1 MEGFRALGLSDDI
14 LDALE
19 KKGYEVPTPI
29 QQQTI
34 PLLLNGDL
42 DIVGQAQTGTG
53 KTAAFGLPILER
65 FDPTQKSV
73 QALVLAPTREL
84 AIQTAEEI
92 KSFKGSKRI
101 WITTVYGGAPI
112 GAQMRELEKGTHVVV
127 GTPGRVIDLI
137 ERKKLILDEVKYVVL
152 DEADEMLNMGFID
165 DIELILKSC
174 ATERRMLLFS
184 ATMPDRILSL
194 AKRYMGKFN
203 MVQIAKQDIT
213 NVNIEQQYFEVP
225 DRDKFDALCRVL
237 DVEEDF
243 YGIIF
248 CNTKAEV
255 IEIANHLNDKGYS
268 TDALHGDIQQNLR
281 EKVVKQF
288 KSNKYGVLVA
298 TDVAARGIDISDLT
312 HVINYGLPQDPESY
326 VHRIGRTGRAG
337 KLGKAIA
344 IISPSEK
351 RKLQF
356 VERISKAKM
365 KKGKLPDASDMVTIK
380 TRRLTEH
387 VETIIGTEHYSE
399 YMELATQ
406 ILGENEPQIIVA
418 ALIKHFAKDE
428 LNIKAYKQ
436 IREAAPREEFNRY
449 ERGGDRDRRGGDR
462 DRGFDRDRRGGDRD
476 RRSDSRGDSRSSDRD
491 SAPRKRSSSSV
502 RLFFA
507 KGRADGMTPRQLLEE
522 LKNDAGVE
530 SRRIDDIRILDNFS
544 FFATNSDD
552 AEQIL
557 AVYKRNKGA
566 GKPMVDRA
574 RERDDR

>member
-1 MEGFRALGLSDDI
+1 MEGFKALGLSDEI
-14 LDALE
+14 LLALE
-19 KKGYEVPTPI
+19 KKGYETPTPI
-29 QQQTI
+29 QEQTI

-65 FDPTQKSV
+65 FDPNQRSV
-73 QALVLAPTREL
+73 QALILAPTREL
-84 AIQTAEEI
+84 AIQVAEEI

-112 GAQMRELEKGTHVVV
+112 SQQMRDLEKGTHVVV

-174 ATERRMLLFS
+174 APERRMLLFS

-194 AKRYMGKFN
+194 AKRYMGQYN
-203 MVQIAKQDIT
+203 MVQIAKKEIT
-213 NVNIEQQYFEVP
+213 NINIEQSYFEVP
-225 DRDKFDALCRVL
+225 DRDRFDALCRVL

-255 IEIANHLNDKGYS
+255 VEISNHLNDKGYTS
-268 TDALHGDIQQNLR
+268 DALHGDIQQNLR

-288 KSNKYGVLVA
+288 KTNKFGVLVA

-351 RKLQF
+351 RKLLF
-356 VERISKAKM
+356 VEKIAKTKM
-365 KKGKLPDASDMVTIK
+365 KKGKLPDAQEMVKIK
-380 TRRLTEH
+380 TRRLLEH
-387 VETIIGTEHYSE
+387 VETIIGTEHYLE
-399 YMELATQ
+399 YMELAEQ
-406 ILGENEPQIIVA
+406 IMGEAEPQVIVA

-436 IREAAPREEFNRY
+436 IKEVVKEDFGSRFD
-449 ERGGDRDRRGGDR
+449 RGNRDRRDDRGGRGDR
-462 DRGFDRDRRGGDRD
+462 RDDRRRD
-476 RRSDSRGDSRSSDRD
+476 DGPRRRSGSS
-491 SAPRKRSSSSV
+491 A

-507 KGRADGMTPRQLLEE
+507 KGRVDGMTPRQLLDV
-522 LKNDAGVE
+522 LKNEAGIE
-530 SRRIDDIRILDNFS
+530 SRRIDDIRIMDNFS
-544 FFATNSDD
+544 FFATSSQD

-557 AVYKRNKGA
+557 AVFKRNKGA
-566 GKPMVDRA
+566 GKPMVERA
-574 RERDDR
+574 REREER

>member
-1 MEGFRALGLSDDI
+1 MEGFRALGLSDEI

-29 QQQTI
+29 QEQTI
-34 PLLLNGDL
+34 PLLLNGEL

-65 FDPTQKSV
+65 FDPSQKSV

-84 AIQTAEEI
+84 AIQVAEEI

-112 GAQMRELEKGTHVVV
+112 SQQMRELEKGTHVVV

-137 ERKKLILDEVKYVVL
+137 ERKKLKLDEVKYVVL

-174 ATERRMLLFS
+174 NETRRMLLFS

-194 AKRYMGKFN
+194 AKRYMGKYD
-203 MVQIAKQDIT
+203 MVRIAKQEIT
-213 NVNIEQQYFEVP
+213 NVNIEQSYFEVP
-225 DRDKFDALCRVL
+225 DRDRFDALCRVL

-255 IEIANHLNDKGYS
+255 VEISNHLNDKGYTS
-268 TDALHGDIQQNLR
+268 DALHGDIQQNLR

-288 KSNKYGVLVA
+288 KTNKFGVLVA

-337 KLGKAIA
+337 KEGKAIA

-351 RKLQF
+351 RKLLF
-356 VERISKAKM
+356 VERIAKTKM
-365 KKGKLPDASDMVTIK
+365 QKGKLPDANEMVKIK
-380 TRRLTEH
+380 KRRLVEH
-387 VETIIGTEHYSE
+387 VETIIETEHYEE
-399 YMELATQ
+399 YLTIAKELLT
-406 ILGENEPQIIVA
+406 GKEPEVLIA
-418 ALIKHFAKDE
+418 AIIKHFAKDE
-428 LNIKAYKQ
+428 LNPAAYKQ
-436 IREAAPREEFNRY
+436 IKEAKEESRFERSSRDDRD
-449 ERGGDRDRRGGDR
+449 RGGRRDDRRGGGNDR
-462 DRGFDRDRRGGDRD
+462 NGRRDDD
-476 RRSDSRGDSRSSDRD
+476 RRSSKRGGSSQ
-491 SAPRKRSSSSV
+491 

-507 KGRADGMTPRQLLEE
+507 KGRADGMTPRTLLDE
-522 LKNDAGVE
+522 LKNTAGVE

-557 AVYKRNKGA
+557 AVYKRNKGN
-566 GKPMVDRA
+566 GKPMVDKA
-574 RERDDR
+574 RERDR

>member
-1 MEGFRALGLSDDI
+1 MEGFKALGLSDEI
-14 LDALE
+14 LLALE
-19 KKGYEVPTPI
+19 KKGYETPTPI
-29 QQQTI
+29 QEQTI

-65 FDPTQKSV
+65 FDPNQRSV
-73 QALVLAPTREL
+73 QALILAPTREL
-84 AIQTAEEI
+84 AIQVAEEI

-112 GAQMRELEKGTHVVV
+112 SQQMRDLEKGTHVVV

-174 ATERRMLLFS
+174 APERRMLLFS

-194 AKRYMGKFN
+194 AKRYMGQYN
-203 MVQIAKQDIT
+203 MVQIAKKEIT
-213 NVNIEQQYFEVP
+213 NINIEQSYFEVP
-225 DRDKFDALCRVL
+225 DRDRFDALCRVL

-255 IEIANHLNDKGYS
+255 VEISNHLNDKGYTS
-268 TDALHGDIQQNLR
+268 DALHGDIQQNLR

-288 KSNKYGVLVA
+288 KTNKFGVLVA

-337 KLGKAIA
+337 KMGKAIA

-351 RKLQF
+351 RKLLF
-356 VERISKAKM
+356 VEKIAKTKM
-365 KKGKLPDASDMVTIK
+365 KKGKLPDAQEMVKIK
-380 TRRLTEH
+380 TRRLLEH
-387 VETIIGTEHYSE
+387 VETIIGTEHYLE
-399 YMELATQ
+399 YMELAEQ
-406 ILGENEPQIIVA
+406 IMGEAEPQVIVA

-436 IREAAPREEFNRY
+436 IKEVVKEDFGSRFD
-449 ERGGDRDRRGGDR
+449 RGNRDRRDDRGGRGDR
-462 DRGFDRDRRGGDRD
+462 RDDRRRD
-476 RRSDSRGDSRSSDRD
+476 DGPRRRSGSS
-491 SAPRKRSSSSV
+491 A

-507 KGRADGMTPRQLLEE
+507 KGRVDGMTPRQLLDV
-522 LKNDAGVE
+522 LKNEAGIE
-530 SRRIDDIRILDNFS
+530 SRRIDDIRIMDNFS
-544 FFATNSDD
+544 FFATSSQD

-557 AVYKRNKGA
+557 AVFKRNKGA
-566 GKPMVDRA
+566 GKPMVERA
-574 RERDDR
+574 REREER

>member
-1 MEGFRALGLSDDI
+1 MEGFRALGLSEEI

-19 KKGYEVPTPI
+19 KKGYESPTPI
-29 QQQTI
+29 QEQTI
-34 PLLLNGDL
+34 PLLLNGNL
-42 DIVGQAQTGTG
+42 DVVGQAQTGTG

-65 FDPTQKSV
+65 FDPAQRSV

-84 AIQTAEEI
+84 AIQVAEEI
-92 KSFKGSKRI
+92 KSFKGTKKI

-112 GAQMRELEKGTHVVV
+112 SQQMRELEKGTHVVV

-174 ATERRMLLFS
+174 NETRRMLLFS
-184 ATMPDRILSL
+184 ATMPDRILAL
-194 AKRYMGKFN
+194 AKRYMGKFE
-203 MVQIAKQDIT
+203 MVRIAKQEIT
-213 NVNIEQQYFEVP
+213 NVNIEQSYFEVP
-225 DRDKFDALCRVL
+225 DRDRFDALCRVL

-255 IEIANHLNDKGYS
+255 VEISNHLNDKGY
-268 TDALHGDIQQNLR
+268 TADALHGDIQQNLR

-288 KSNKYGVLVA
+288 KTNKFGVLVA

-344 IISPSEK
+344 IISPDER
-351 RKLQF
+351 RKLLF
-356 VERISKAKM
+356 VERIAKTKM
-365 KKGKLPDASDMVTIK
+365 KKGKLPDAFEMVKIK
-380 TRRLTEH
+380 KRRLVES
-387 VETIIGTEHYSE
+387 VETIIGTEHYEAYLSFAK
-399 YMELATQ
+399 ELIQDKEAEV
-406 ILGENEPQIIVA
+406 LVA

-428 LNIKAYKQ
+428 LNPKAYKQ
-436 IREAAPREEFNRY
+436 IKEVAPKEEFNRGDRSGRDNRGT
-449 ERGGDRDRRGGDR
+449 RGGDRREGRFSDRRDR
-462 DRGFDRDRRGGDRD
+462 DGGRNGAPKRGG
-476 RRSDSRGDSRSSDRD
+476 GSSQ
-491 SAPRKRSSSSV
+491 

-507 KGRADGMTPRQLLEE
+507 KGRADGMTPRALLDE
-522 LKNDAGVE
+522 LRNTAGVE
-530 SRRIDDIRILDNFS
+530 SRKIDDIRILDNFS
-544 FFATNSDD
+544 FFATNKED
-552 AEQIL
+552 ADTII
-557 AVYKRNKGA
+557 AVYKRNKG
-566 GKPMVDRA
+566 KEKSLVDRA

>member
-1 MEGFRALGLSDDI
+1 MEGFRALGLSEEI

-19 KKGYEVPTPI
+19 KKGYESPTPI
-29 QQQTI
+29 QEQTI
-34 PLLLNGDL
+34 PLLLNGNL
-42 DIVGQAQTGTG
+42 DVVGQAQTGTG

-65 FDPTQKSV
+65 FDPTQKSI

-84 AIQTAEEI
+84 AIQVAEEI

-112 GAQMRELEKGTHVVV
+112 GSQMRELEKGTHVVV

-174 ATERRMLLFS
+174 NDTRRMLLFS

-194 AKRYMGKFN
+194 AKRYMGKYD
-203 MVQIAKQDIT
+203 MVRIAKQEIT
-213 NVNIEQQYFEVP
+213 NTNIEQSYFEVP

-255 IEIANHLNDKGYS
+255 VEISNHLNDKGYTS
-268 TDALHGDIQQNLR
+268 DALHGDIQQSLR

-288 KSNKYGVLVA
+288 KTNKYGVLVA

-337 KLGKAIA
+337 KEGKAIA

-351 RKLQF
+351 RKLLF
-356 VERISKAKM
+356 VERIAKTKM
-365 KKGKLPDASDMVTIK
+365 KKGKLPDANDMVKIK

-387 VETIIGTEHYSE
+387 VETIIETEHYNE
-399 YMELATQ
+399 YLDLAHQ
-406 ILGENEPQIIVA
+406 IIGKNSAEVIVA

-428 LNIKAYKQ
+428 LNPKAYKQ
-436 IREAAPREEFNRY
+436 IKETVQKEEFGRDRFSDKGR
-449 ERGGDRDRRGGDR
+449 RGNDRGDKREGRFGDRRENREHSGGR
-462 DRGFDRDRRGGDRD
+462 KGG
-476 RRSDSRGDSRSSDRD
+476 
-491 SAPRKRSSSSV
+491 SAQ

-507 KGRADGMTPRQLLEE
+507 QGRADGMTPRALLDE
-522 LKNDAGVE
+522 LKNTAGIE

-544 FFATNSDD
+544 FFATNKED
-552 AEQIL
+552 AEVIL
-557 AVYKRNKGA
+557 AAYKRIKGN
-566 GKPMVDRA
+566 GKPMVDKA
-574 RERDDR
+574 RERQ

>member
-1 MEGFRALGLSDDI
+1 MEGFKALGLSDEI
-14 LDALE
+14 LLALE
-19 KKGYEVPTPI
+19 KKGYETPTPI
-29 QQQTI
+29 QEQTI

-65 FDPTQKSV
+65 FDPNQRSV
-73 QALVLAPTREL
+73 QALILAPTREL
-84 AIQTAEEI
+84 AIQVAEEI

-112 GAQMRELEKGTHVVV
+112 SQQMRDLEKGTHVVV

-174 ATERRMLLFS
+174 APERRMLLFS

-194 AKRYMGKFN
+194 AKRYMGQYN
-203 MVQIAKQDIT
+203 MVQIAKKEIT
-213 NVNIEQQYFEVP
+213 NINIEQSYFEVP
-225 DRDKFDALCRVL
+225 DRDRFDALCRVL

-255 IEIANHLNDKGYS
+255 VEISNHLNDKGYTS
-268 TDALHGDIQQNLR
+268 DALHGDIQQNLR

-288 KSNKYGVLVA
+288 KTNKFGVLVA

-351 RKLQF
+351 RKLLF
-356 VERISKAKM
+356 VEKIAKTKM
-365 KKGKLPDASDMVTIK
+365 KKGKLPDAQEMVKIK
-380 TRRLTEH
+380 TRRLLEH
-387 VETIIGTEHYSE
+387 VETIIGTEHYLE
-399 YMELATQ
+399 YMELAEQ
-406 ILGENEPQIIVA
+406 IMGEAEPQVIVA

-436 IREAAPREEFNRY
+436 IKEVVKEDFGSRFD
-449 ERGGDRDRRGGDR
+449 RGNRDRRDDRGGRGDR
-462 DRGFDRDRRGGDRD
+462 RDDRRRD
-476 RRSDSRGDSRSSDRD
+476 EGPRRRSGSS
-491 SAPRKRSSSSV
+491 A

-507 KGRADGMTPRQLLEE
+507 KGRVDGMTPRQLLDV
-522 LKNDAGVE
+522 LKNEAGIE
-530 SRRIDDIRILDNFS
+530 SRRIDDIRIMDNFS
-544 FFATNSDD
+544 FFATSSQD

-557 AVYKRNKGA
+557 AVFKRNKGA
-566 GKPMVDRA
+566 GKPMVERA
-574 RERDDR
+574 REREER

>member
-1 MEGFRALGLSDDI
+1 MEGFRALGLSEEI

-19 KKGYEVPTPI
+19 KKGYQSPTPI
-29 QQQTI
+29 QEQTI
-34 PLLLNGDL
+34 PLLLNGNL
-42 DIVGQAQTGTG
+42 DVVGQAQTGTG

-65 FDPTQKSV
+65 FDPTQKSI

-84 AIQTAEEI
+84 AIQVAEEI

-112 GAQMRELEKGTHVVV
+112 GSQMRELEKGTHVVV

-174 ATERRMLLFS
+174 NDTRRMLLFS

-194 AKRYMGKFN
+194 AKRYMGKYD
-203 MVQIAKQDIT
+203 MVRIAKQEIT
-213 NVNIEQQYFEVP
+213 NTNIEQSYFEVP

-255 IEIANHLNDKGYS
+255 VEISNHLNDKGYTS
-268 TDALHGDIQQNLR
+268 DALHGDIQQSLR

-288 KSNKYGVLVA
+288 KTNKYGVLVA

-337 KLGKAIA
+337 KEGKAIA

-351 RKLQF
+351 RKLLF
-356 VERISKAKM
+356 VERIAKTKM
-365 KKGKLPDASDMVTIK
+365 KKGKLPDANDMVKIK

-387 VETIIGTEHYSE
+387 VETIIETEHYNE
-399 YMELATQ
+399 YLELAHQ
-406 ILGENEPQIIVA
+406 IIGENSAEVIVA

-428 LNIKAYKQ
+428 LNPKAYKQ
-436 IREAAPREEFNRY
+436 IKETVQKEEFGRDRFSDKGR
-449 ERGGDRDRRGGDR
+449 RGNDRGDKREGRFGDRRENREHSGGR
-462 DRGFDRDRRGGDRD
+462 KGG
-476 RRSDSRGDSRSSDRD
+476 
-491 SAPRKRSSSSV
+491 SAQ

-507 KGRADGMTPRQLLEE
+507 QGRADGMTPRALLDE
-522 LKNDAGVE
+522 LKNTAGIE

-544 FFATNSDD
+544 FFATNKED
-552 AEQIL
+552 AEVIL
-557 AVYKRNKGA
+557 AAYKRIKGN
-566 GKPMVDRA
+566 GKPMVDKA
-574 RERDDR
+574 RERQ

>member
-29 QQQTI
+29 QEQTI

-65 FDPTQKSV
+65 FDPTQRSV
-73 QALVLAPTREL
+73 QALILAPTREL

-92 KSFKGSKRI
+92 KSFKGSKKI

-112 GAQMRELEKGTHVVV
+112 SSQMRELEKGTHVVV

-137 ERKKLILDEVKYVVL
+137 ERKKLKLEDVKYVVL

-174 ATERRMLLFS
+174 NTSRRMLLFS

-203 MVQIAKQDIT
+203 MVQIAKQEIT
-213 NVNIEQQYFEVP
+213 NVNIDQSYFEVP

-337 KLGKAIA
+337 KLGRAIA

-351 RKLQF
+351 RKLLF
-356 VERISKAKM
+356 VERLVKAKM
-365 KKGKLPDASDMVTIK
+365 KKGKLPDANDMVKIK

-399 YMELATQ
+399 YMELAAQ
-406 ILGENEPQIIVA
+406 ILGETEPQIIVA

-428 LNIKAYKQ
+428 LNPKAYKQ
-436 IREAAPREEFNRY
+436 IKEAVKEEFGNRF
-449 ERGGDRDRRGGDR
+449 ERGGDRRDRNFRDRDDNRGG
-462 DRGFDRDRRGGDRD
+462 RDRR
-476 RRSDSRGDSRSSDRD
+476 DSRDSRERD
-491 SAPRKRSSSSV
+491 STPRRRNSSSV

-507 KGRADGMTPRQLLEE
+507 KGRADGMNPRQLLEE
-522 LKNDAGVE
+522 LKNDAGVD
-530 SRRIDDIRILDNFS
+530 SRKIDDIRILDNFS
-544 FFATNSDD
+544 FFATNSQD

-557 AVYKRNKGA
+557 AVYKRNKGT

>member
-203 MVQIAKQDIT
+203 MVQIAKQEIT
-213 NVNIEQQYFEVP
+213 NVNIEQSYFEVP
-225 DRDKFDALCRVL
+225 DRDRFDALCRVL

-255 IEIANHLNDKGYS
+255 VEISNHLNDKGYTS
-268 TDALHGDIQQNLR
+268 DALHGDIQQNLR

-288 KSNKYGVLVA
+288 KTNKFGVLVA

-344 IISPSEK
+344 IISPSER
-351 RKLQF
+351 RKLLF

-365 KKGKLPDASDMVTIK
+365 KKGKLPDADDMVKIK

-399 YMELATQ
+399 YLELAAQ
-406 ILGENEPQIIVA
+406 LIGENEADVIVA

-428 LNIKAYKQ
+428 LNPKAYKQ
-436 IREAAPREEFNRY
+436 IKEAVQREEFGRNDRFSDKGR
-449 ERGGDRDRRGGDR
+449 RGNDRGDRGDRRDNRFGDR
-462 DRGFDRDRRGGDRD
+462 RE
-476 RRSDSRGDSRSSDRD
+476 SRD
-491 SAPRKRSSSSV
+491 SAPRKRSSSSQ

-507 KGRADGMTPRQLLEE
+507 KGRADGMTPRALLDE
-522 LKNDAGVE
+522 LKNTAGIE

-544 FFATNSDD
+544 FFATNKED

-557 AVYKRNKGA
+557 AVYKRNKGNA
-566 GKPMVDRA
+566 KPMVDKA

>member
-1 MEGFRALGLSDDI
+1 MEGFRALGLSDEI

-19 KKGYEVPTPI
+19 KKGYETPTPI

-65 FDPTQKSV
+65 FDPSQKSV
-73 QALVLAPTREL
+73 QALILAPTREL
-84 AIQTAEEI
+84 AIQVAEEI
-92 KSFKGSKRI
+92 KSFKGNKRI

-112 GAQMRELEKGTHVVV
+112 SQQMRELEKGTHVVV

-174 ATERRMLLFS
+174 APSRRMLLFS

-194 AKRYMGKFN
+194 AKRYMGKYD
-203 MVQIAKQDIT
+203 MVRIAKQEIT
-213 NVNIEQQYFEVP
+213 NVNIEQSYFEVP
-225 DRDKFDALCRVL
+225 DKDRFDALCRVL

-255 IEIANHLNDKGYS
+255 VEISNHLNDKGYS
-268 TDALHGDIQQNLR
+268 ADALHGDIQQNLR

-288 KSNKYGVLVA
+288 KTNKFGVLVA

-351 RKLQF
+351 RKLLF
-356 VERISKAKM
+356 VEKIAKTKM
-365 KKGKLPDASDMVTIK
+365 KKGKLPDANDMVKIK
-380 TRRLTEH
+380 KRRLMEH
-387 VETIIGTEHYSE
+387 LETLVETEHYGE
-399 YMELATQ
+399 YLELAQ
-406 ILGENEPQIIVA
+406 EILGENDPNVIVA

-428 LNIKAYKQ
+428 LNPKAYKQ
-436 IREAAPREEFNRY
+436 IKEVVKEEFGSRF
-449 ERGGDRDRRGGDR
+449 ERGGRDRRD
-462 DRGFDRDRRGGDRD
+462 DRGRDRRDD
-476 RRSDSRGDSRSSDRD
+476 RRHDDRPKRRGG
-491 SAPRKRSSSSV
+491 APS

-507 KGRADGMTPRQLLEE
+507 KGRVDGMTPRLLLEE
-522 LKNDAGVE
+522 LKNTAGVE
-530 SRRIDDIRILDNFS
+530 SRRIDDIRIMDNFS
-544 FFATNSDD
+544 FFATNGED

-557 AVYKRNKGA
+557 AAYKRNKGN
-566 GKPMVDRA
+566 GRPLVDRA
-574 RERDDR
+574 RERDNR

>member
-1 MEGFRALGLSDDI
+1 MEGFKALGLSDEI
-14 LDALE
+14 LLALE
-19 KKGYEVPTPI
+19 KKGYETPTPI
-29 QQQTI
+29 QEQTI

-65 FDPTQKSV
+65 FDPNQRSV
-73 QALVLAPTREL
+73 QALILAPTREL
-84 AIQTAEEI
+84 AIQVAEEI

-112 GAQMRELEKGTHVVV
+112 SQQMRDLEKGTHVVV

-174 ATERRMLLFS
+174 APERRMLLFS

-194 AKRYMGKFN
+194 AKRYMGQYN
-203 MVQIAKQDIT
+203 MVQIAKKEIT
-213 NVNIEQQYFEVP
+213 NINIEQSYFEVP
-225 DRDKFDALCRVL
+225 DRDRFDALCRVL

-255 IEIANHLNDKGYS
+255 VEISNHLNDKGYTS
-268 TDALHGDIQQNLR
+268 DALHGDIQQNLR

-288 KSNKYGVLVA
+288 KTNKFGVLVA

-351 RKLQF
+351 RKLLF
-356 VERISKAKM
+356 VEKIAKTKM
-365 KKGKLPDASDMVTIK
+365 KKGKLPDAQEMVKIK
-380 TRRLTEH
+380 TRRLLEH
-387 VETIIGTEHYSE
+387 VETIIGTEHYLE
-399 YMELATQ
+399 YMELAEQ
-406 ILGENEPQIIVA
+406 IMGEAEPPVIVA

-436 IREAAPREEFNRY
+436 IKEVVKEDFGSRFD
-449 ERGGDRDRRGGDR
+449 RGNRDRRDDRGGRGDR
-462 DRGFDRDRRGGDRD
+462 RDDRRRD
-476 RRSDSRGDSRSSDRD
+476 EGPRRRSGSS
-491 SAPRKRSSSSV
+491 A

-507 KGRADGMTPRQLLEE
+507 KGRVDGMTPRQLLDV
-522 LKNDAGVE
+522 LKNEAGIE
-530 SRRIDDIRILDNFS
+530 SRRIDDIRIMDNFS
-544 FFATNSDD
+544 FFATSSQD

-557 AVYKRNKGA
+557 AVFKRNKGA
-566 GKPMVDRA
+566 GKPMVERA
-574 RERDDR
+574 REREER

>member
-1 MEGFRALGLSDDI
+1 MEGFKALGLSDEI
-14 LDALE
+14 LLALE
-19 KKGYEVPTPI
+19 KKGYETPTPI
-29 QQQTI
+29 QEQTI

-65 FDPTQKSV
+65 FDPNQRSV
-73 QALVLAPTREL
+73 QALILAPTREL
-84 AIQTAEEI
+84 AIQVAEEI

-112 GAQMRELEKGTHVVV
+112 SQQMRDLEKGTHVVV

-174 ATERRMLLFS
+174 SPERRMLLFS

-194 AKRYMGKFN
+194 AKRYMGQYN
-203 MVQIAKQDIT
+203 MVQIAKKEIT
-213 NVNIEQQYFEVP
+213 NINIEQSYFEVP
-225 DRDKFDALCRVL
+225 DRDRFDALCRVL

-255 IEIANHLNDKGYS
+255 VEISNHLNDKGYTS
-268 TDALHGDIQQNLR
+268 DALHGDIQQNLR

-288 KSNKYGVLVA
+288 KTNKFGVLVA

-351 RKLQF
+351 RKLLF
-356 VERISKAKM
+356 VEKIAKTKM
-365 KKGKLPDASDMVTIK
+365 KKGKLPDAQEMVKIK
-380 TRRLTEH
+380 TRRLLEH
-387 VETIIGTEHYSE
+387 VETIIGTEHYLE
-399 YMELATQ
+399 YMELAEQ
-406 ILGENEPQIIVA
+406 IMGEAEPQVIVA

-436 IREAAPREEFNRY
+436 IKEVVKEDFGSRFD
-449 ERGGDRDRRGGDR
+449 RGSRDRRDDRGGRGDR
-462 DRGFDRDRRGGDRD
+462 RDDRRRD
-476 RRSDSRGDSRSSDRD
+476 DGPRRRSGSS
-491 SAPRKRSSSSV
+491 A

-507 KGRADGMTPRQLLEE
+507 KGRVDGMTPRQLLDV
-522 LKNDAGVE
+522 LKNEAGIE
-530 SRRIDDIRILDNFS
+530 SRRIDDIRIMDNFS
-544 FFATNSDD
+544 FFATSSQD

-557 AVYKRNKGA
+557 AVFKRNKGA
-566 GKPMVDRA
+566 GKPMVERA
-574 RERDDR
+574 REREER

>member
-53 KTAAFGLPILER
+53 KTAAFGIPILER

-84 AIQTAEEI
+84 ANQTAEEI
-92 KSFKGSKRI
+92 KSFKGSKKI

-112 GAQMRELEKGTHVVV
+112 SSQMRELEKGTHVVV

-137 ERKKLILDEVKYVVL
+137 ERKKLKLEDVKYVVL

-174 ATERRMLLFS
+174 NESRRMLLFS

-203 MVQIAKQDIT
+203 MVQIAKQEIT
-213 NVNIEQQYFEVP
+213 NVNIEQSYFEVP

-255 IEIANHLNDKGYS
+255 VEIANHLNDKGYS

-288 KSNKYGVLVA
+288 KTNKYGVLVA

-351 RKLQF
+351 RKLIF

-365 KKGKLPDASDMVTIK
+365 KKGKLPDANDMVKIK

-399 YMELATQ
+399 YLELASQ
-406 ILGENEPQIIVA
+406 ILGENEPQVIVA

-428 LNIKAYKQ
+428 LNISAYKQ
-436 IREAAPREEFNRY
+436 IKEAAPREEFGRNDRFAS
-449 ERGGDRDRRGGDR
+449 RDRRDDGRGRR
-462 DRGFDRDRRGGDRD
+462 DDRRSDD
-476 RRSDSRGDSRSSDRD
+476 RRSDSRRD
-491 SAPRKRSSSSV
+491 SGSRDAAPRRRNASST

-507 KGRADGMTPRQLLEE
+507 KGRADGMTPRELLEE
-522 LKNDAGVE
+522 LKSTAGIE

-574 RERDDR
+574 REREER

>member
-29 QQQTI
+29 QEQTI

-112 GAQMRELEKGTHVVV
+112 SAQMRELEKGTHVVV

-137 ERKKLILDEVKYVVL
+137 ERKKLKLEEVKYVVL

-174 ATERRMLLFS
+174 NTDRRMLLFS

-203 MVQIAKQDIT
+203 MVQIAKQEIT
-213 NVNIEQQYFEVP
+213 NINIDQSYFEVP

-255 IEIANHLNDKGYS
+255 VEIANHLNDKGYS

-288 KSNKYGVLVA
+288 KTNKYGVLVA

-351 RKLQF
+351 RKLIF

-365 KKGKLPDASDMVTIK
+365 KKGKLPDANDMVKIK

-387 VETIIGTEHYSE
+387 VETIIGTEHYNE
-399 YMELATQ
+399 YLDLASQ
-406 ILGENEPQIIVA
+406 ILGDTEPQVIVA

-428 LNIKAYKQ
+428 LNPKAYKQ
-436 IREAAPREEFNRY
+436 IKEAVREEFGARDRFSSRDRRDDSRGRRSDDRRTDSRRDSSSRDAAPR
-449 ERGGDRDRRGGDR
+449 RRT
-462 DRGFDRDRRGGDRD
+462 
-476 RRSDSRGDSRSSDRD
+476 
-491 SAPRKRSSSSV
+491 SSSQ

-507 KGRADGMTPRQLLEE
+507 KGRADGMTPRMLLEE
-522 LKNDAGVE
+522 LKNTAGIE

-566 GKPMVDRA
+566 GKSMVDRA
-574 RERDDR
+574 REREER

>member
-101 WITTVYGGAPI
+101 WITTVYGGSPI
-112 GAQMRELEKGTHVVV
+112 SSQMRELEKGTHVVV

-137 ERKKLILDEVKYVVL
+137 ERKKLKLEEVKYVVL

-174 ATERRMLLFS
+174 NTDRRMLLFS

-203 MVQIAKQDIT
+203 MVQIAKQEVT
-213 NVNIEQQYFEVP
+213 NVNIEQSYFEVP

-255 IEIANHLNDKGYS
+255 VEISNHLNDKGYS

-344 IISPSEK
+344 IISASEK
-351 RKLQF
+351 RKLLF
-356 VERISKAKM
+356 VERLVKAKM
-365 KKGKLPDASDMVTIK
+365 KKGKLPDANDMVKIK

-399 YMELATQ
+399 YMDLASQ
-406 ILGENEPQIIVA
+406 ILGETEPQIIVA

-428 LNIKAYKQ
+428 LNISAYKQ
-436 IREAAPREEFNRY
+436 IKEAAPRDDRY
-449 ERGGDRDRRGGDR
+449 
-462 DRGFDRDRRGGDRD
+462 DRGNDRDRRGGDRD
-476 RRSDSRGDSRSSDRD
+476 RRGGDNRFERRDDRRSDSRSSDRD
-491 SAPRKRSSSSV
+491 SAPRKRSSSST

-507 KGRADGMTPRQLLEE
+507 KGRADGMTPRALLEE
-522 LKNDAGVE
+522 LKDNAGVD
-530 SRRIDDIRILDNFS
+530 SRKIDDIRILDNFS
-544 FFATNSDD
+544 FFATNSQD

-574 RERDDR
+574 REREER

>member
-1 MEGFRALGLSDDI
+1 MEGFKALGLSDEI
-14 LDALE
+14 LLALE
-19 KKGYEVPTPI
+19 KKGYETPTPI
-29 QQQTI
+29 QEQTI

-65 FDPTQKSV
+65 FDPNQRSV
-73 QALVLAPTREL
+73 QALILAPTREL
-84 AIQTAEEI
+84 AIQVAEEI

-112 GAQMRELEKGTHVVV
+112 SQQMRDLEKGTHVVV

-174 ATERRMLLFS
+174 SPERRMLLFS

-194 AKRYMGKFN
+194 AKRYMGQYN
-203 MVQIAKQDIT
+203 MVQIAKKEIT
-213 NVNIEQQYFEVP
+213 NINIEQSYFEVP
-225 DRDKFDALCRVL
+225 DRDRFDALCRVL

-255 IEIANHLNDKGYS
+255 VEISNHLNDKGYTS
-268 TDALHGDIQQNLR
+268 DALHGDIQQNLR

-288 KSNKYGVLVA
+288 KTNKFGVLVA

-351 RKLQF
+351 RKLLF
-356 VERISKAKM
+356 VEKIAKTKM
-365 KKGKLPDASDMVTIK
+365 KKGKLPDAQEMVKIK
-380 TRRLTEH
+380 TRRLLEH
-387 VETIIGTEHYSE
+387 VETIIGTEHYLE
-399 YMELATQ
+399 YMELAEQ
-406 ILGENEPQIIVA
+406 IMGEAEPQVIVA

-436 IREAAPREEFNRY
+436 IKEVVKEDFGSRFD
-449 ERGGDRDRRGGDR
+449 RGNRDRRDDRGGRGDR
-462 DRGFDRDRRGGDRD
+462 RDDRRRD
-476 RRSDSRGDSRSSDRD
+476 EGPRRRSGSS
-491 SAPRKRSSSSV
+491 A

-507 KGRADGMTPRQLLEE
+507 KGRVDGMTPRQLLDV
-522 LKNDAGVE
+522 LKNEAGIE
-530 SRRIDDIRILDNFS
+530 SRRIDDIRIMDNFS
-544 FFATNSDD
+544 FFATSSQD

-557 AVYKRNKGA
+557 AVFKRNKGA
-566 GKPMVDRA
+566 GKPMVERA
-574 RERDDR
+574 REREER

>member
-1 MEGFRALGLSDDI
+1 MEGFRALGLSEDI
-14 LDALE
+14 LLALE
-19 KKGYEVPTPI
+19 TKGYEVPTPI

-65 FDPTQKSV
+65 FDPNQRAV
-73 QALVLAPTREL
+73 QALILAPTREL

-92 KSFKGSKRI
+92 KSFKGSKKI

-112 GAQMRELEKGTHVVV
+112 SSQMRELEKGTHVVV

-137 ERKKLILDEVKYVVL
+137 ERKKLILDQVKYVVL

-174 ATERRMLLFS
+174 ATDRRMLLFS

-213 NVNIEQQYFEVP
+213 NVNISQSYFEVP

-288 KSNKYGVLVA
+288 KTNKFGVLVA
-298 TDVAARGIDISDLT
+298 TDVAAR
-312 HVINYGLPQDPESY
+312 VINYGLPQDPESY

-337 KLGKAIA
+337 KEGKAIA

-365 KKGKLPDASDMVTIK
+365 KKGKLPDANDMVKIK
-380 TRRLTEH
+380 KRRLVEH
-387 VETIIGTEHYSE
+387 IETIIETEHYSE
-399 YMELATQ
+399 YTELANE
-406 ILGENEPQIIVA
+406 ILAEKNPEVLVA

-428 LNIKAYKQ
+428 LNPKAYKQ
-436 IREAAPREEFNRY
+436 IKEVVKEEFGSRFDRGNDRGDRRGAERRFERRDDSRRDDRRSDDRKSFGDREAAPR
-449 ERGGDRDRRGGDR
+449 RRNA
-462 DRGFDRDRRGGDRD
+462 
-476 RRSDSRGDSRSSDRD
+476 SST
-491 SAPRKRSSSSV
+491 

-507 KGRADGMTPRQLLEE
+507 QGRSEGMSPRQLLDI
-522 LKNDAGVE
+522 LKNDTGVE
-530 SRRIDDIRILDNFS
+530 PRKIDDIRILDNFS

-552 AEQIL
+552 AERIL
-557 AVYKRNKGA
+557 SHYKRNKGA

-574 RERDDR
+574 REREER

>member
-1 MEGFRALGLSDDI
+1 MEGFRALGLSEDI
-14 LDALE
+14 LLALE
-19 KKGYEVPTPI
+19 SKGYEVPTPI

-65 FDPTQKSV
+65 FDPTQRSV

-92 KSFKGSKRI
+92 KSFKGSKKI

-112 GAQMRELEKGTHVVV
+112 SSQMRELEKGTHVVV

-137 ERKKLILDEVKYVVL
+137 ERKKLILDQVKYVVL

-174 ATERRMLLFS
+174 AADRRMLLFS

-203 MVQIAKQDIT
+203 LVQIAKQDIT
-213 NVNIEQQYFEVP
+213 NVNISQSYFEVP

-268 TDALHGDIQQNLR
+268 TDALHGDIQQSLR

-288 KSNKYGVLVA
+288 KTNKFGVLVA

-337 KLGKAIA
+337 KEGKAIA

-365 KKGKLPDASDMVTIK
+365 KKGKLPDADDMVKIK
-380 TRRLTEH
+380 KRRLVEH
-387 VETIIGTEHYSE
+387 IETIIATEHYSE
-399 YMELATQ
+399 YVELANE
-406 ILGENEPQIIVA
+406 ILNEKEPEVLVA

-428 LNIKAYKQ
+428 LNPKAYKQ
-436 IREAAPREEFNRY
+436 IKEAVKEEFGSRFDRGNDRGGDRRGGERRFERRDDSRRDDRRSDDRKSFGDREAAPR
-449 ERGGDRDRRGGDR
+449 
-462 DRGFDRDRRGGDRD
+462 
-476 RRSDSRGDSRSSDRD
+476 RRST
-491 SAPRKRSSSSV
+491 SAT

-507 KGRADGMTPRQLLEE
+507 QGRSEGMSPRQLLDI
-522 LKNDAGVE
+522 LKNDTGVE
-530 SRRIDDIRILDNFS
+530 PRKIDDIRILDNFS

-552 AEQIL
+552 AERIL
-557 AVYKRNKGA
+557 SHYKRNKGA

-574 RERDDR
+574 REREER

>member
-1 MEGFRALGLSDDI
+1 MEGFRALGLSEEI

-19 KKGYEVPTPI
+19 KKGYESPTPI
-29 QQQTI
+29 QEQTI
-34 PLLLNGDL
+34 PLLLNGNL
-42 DIVGQAQTGTG
+42 DVVGQAQTGTG

-65 FDPTQKSV
+65 FDPAQRSV

-84 AIQTAEEI
+84 AIQVAEEI
-92 KSFKGSKRI
+92 KSFKGTKKI

-112 GAQMRELEKGTHVVV
+112 SQQMRELEKGTHVVV

-174 ATERRMLLFS
+174 NETRRMLLFS
-184 ATMPDRILSL
+184 ATMPDRILAL
-194 AKRYMGKFN
+194 AKRYMGKFE
-203 MVQIAKQDIT
+203 MVRIAKQEIT
-213 NVNIEQQYFEVP
+213 NVNIEQSYFEVP
-225 DRDKFDALCRVL
+225 DRDRFDALCRVL

-255 IEIANHLNDKGYS
+255 VEISNHLNDKGY
-268 TDALHGDIQQNLR
+268 TADALHGDIQQNLR

-288 KSNKYGVLVA
+288 KTNKFGVLVA

-344 IISPSEK
+344 IISPDER
-351 RKLQF
+351 RKLLF
-356 VERISKAKM
+356 VERIAKTKM
-365 KKGKLPDASDMVTIK
+365 KKGKLPDAFEMVKIK
-380 TRRLTEH
+380 KRRLVESI
-387 VETIIGTEHYSE
+387 ETIIGTEHYEAYLSFAK
-399 YMELATQ
+399 ELIQDKEAEV
-406 ILGENEPQIIVA
+406 LVA

-428 LNIKAYKQ
+428 LNPKAYKQ
-436 IREAAPREEFNRY
+436 IKEVAPKEEFNRGDRSGRDNRGT
-449 ERGGDRDRRGGDR
+449 RGGDRREGRFSDRRDR
-462 DRGFDRDRRGGDRD
+462 DGGRNGAPKRGG
-476 RRSDSRGDSRSSDRD
+476 GSSQ
-491 SAPRKRSSSSV
+491 

-507 KGRADGMTPRQLLEE
+507 KGRADGMTPRALLDE
-522 LKNDAGVE
+522 LRNTAGVE
-530 SRRIDDIRILDNFS
+530 SRKIDDIRILDNFS
-544 FFATNSDD
+544 FFATNKED
-552 AEQIL
+552 ADTII
-557 AVYKRNKGA
+557 AVYKRNKG
-566 GKPMVDRA
+566 KEKSLVDRA

>member
-1 MEGFRALGLSDDI
+1 
-14 LDALE
+14 
-19 KKGYEVPTPI
+19 
-29 QQQTI
+29 
-34 PLLLNGDL
+34 
-42 DIVGQAQTGTG
+42 
-53 KTAAFGLPILER
+53 
-65 FDPTQKSV
+65 
-73 QALVLAPTREL
+73 
-84 AIQTAEEI
+84 
-92 KSFKGSKRI
+92 
-101 WITTVYGGAPI
+101 
-112 GAQMRELEKGTHVVV
+112 MRDLEKGTHVVV

-174 ATERRMLLFS
+174 APERRMLLFS

-194 AKRYMGKFN
+194 AKRYMGQYN
-203 MVQIAKQDIT
+203 MVQIAKKEIT
-213 NVNIEQQYFEVP
+213 NINIEQSYFEVP
-225 DRDKFDALCRVL
+225 DRDRFDALCRVL

-255 IEIANHLNDKGYS
+255 VEISNHLNDKGYTS
-268 TDALHGDIQQNLR
+268 DALHGDIQQNLR

-288 KSNKYGVLVA
+288 KTNKFGVLVA

-351 RKLQF
+351 RKLLF
-356 VERISKAKM
+356 VEKIAKTKM
-365 KKGKLPDASDMVTIK
+365 KKGKLPDAQEMVKIK
-380 TRRLTEH
+380 TRRLLEH
-387 VETIIGTEHYSE
+387 VETIIGTEHYLE
-399 YMELATQ
+399 YMELAEQ
-406 ILGENEPQIIVA
+406 IMGEAEPQVIVA

-436 IREAAPREEFNRY
+436 IKEVVKEDFGSRFD
-449 ERGGDRDRRGGDR
+449 RGNRDRRDDRGGRGDR
-462 DRGFDRDRRGGDRD
+462 RDDRRRD
-476 RRSDSRGDSRSSDRD
+476 DGPRRRSGSS
-491 SAPRKRSSSSV
+491 A

-507 KGRADGMTPRQLLEE
+507 KGRVDGMTPRQLLDV
-522 LKNDAGVE
+522 LKNEAGIE
-530 SRRIDDIRILDNFS
+530 SRRIDDIRIMDNFS
-544 FFATNSDD
+544 FFATSSQD

-557 AVYKRNKGA
+557 AVFKRNKGA
-566 GKPMVDRA
+566 GKPMVERA
-574 RERDDR
+574 REREER